1 MNKITF
7 VPAPESSYCEESQS
21 LPFRMALCKWD
32 GCAKDCD
39 ETATA
44 LHDFFK
50 CRDFVAEALFSEQID
65 RPLSIY
71 SFGWKAHYKDKPIL
85 NGGRLFVAVKGG
97 IDNLEKQVELLAKF
111 ETECGMVATVIHK
124 TQDKEIVVLESD
136 IGWRKSVTL
145 LNLYSLVVKSLTFDT
160 GKEVDSLEN
169 LILAIVNTDIPQ
181 YEREAEY
188 WQQITQTEGV
198 MGISFLVSNR
208 DSLFDIDWKEYV
220 DTNTSTLHHGHGPVA
235 FFTAVKW
242 VRGGETNPSCCEV
255 IKPSVLKFCEAA

>member
-1 MNKITF
+1 MNQINF
-7 VPAPESSYCEESQS
+7 VPAPASSYCEESQS
-21 LPFRMALCKWD
+21 LPFRMAICEQP
-32 GCAKDCD
+32 GGNEAI
-39 ETATA
+39 A

-71 SFGWKAHYKDKPIL
+71 SFDWKAHYKSKPIL
-85 NGGRLFVAVKGG
+85 NGDYLYVAVKGG
-97 IDNLEKQVELLAKF
+97 EDTLEKQIALLQDFEERCGMERTELL
-111 ETECGMVATVIHK
+111 K
-124 TQDKEIVVLESD
+124 TDDPAVMVLESD
-136 IGWRKSVTL
+136 IGWRKSVTI
-145 LNLYSLVVKSLTFDT
+145 LNLYSLIIKSLTFDT

-169 LILAIVNTDIPQ
+169 LILAIANTDIIK

-208 DSLFDIDWKEYV
+208 DSLFNIDWKEYV
-220 DTNTSTLHHGHGPVA
+220 NTNTSTLHHGHGPVA

-255 IKPSVLKFCEAA
+255 IKPSVLKFCEGEI